1 MGRAAETLLLSNCG
15 QVENRSFAA
24 RSGVRDWHES
34 CIAGCGPNRPLN
46 FSMGDRAM
54 LGFIWWIVIGFL
66 AGVLARFLIPGQQPM
81 TWFMTIVL
89 GLLGSIVGGVV
100 SSVVFGTN
108 PSDPGFHP

>member
-1 MGRAAETLLLSNCG
+1 
-15 QVENRSFAA
+15 
-24 RSGVRDWHES
+24 
-34 CIAGCGPNRPLN
+34 
-46 FSMGDRAM
+46 M

-100 SSVVFGTN
+100 SSVVFGTD
-108 PSDPGFHP
+108 PSDPGFHPSGLIMSTIGAAVLLGAYLAYTRRTTGGQGPMLR